1 MRRPSYLA
9 ASGALFAA
17 KHNIRYALV
26 TVDCGS
32 KGLTTQ
38 LLCACLW
45 GSGMNENELAGGQ
58 LVSRLACL
66 ARVAPHDG
74 GGAPA
79 AGGREGD
86 AAGETHREERT

>member
-1 MRRPSYLA
+1 
-9 ASGALFAA
+9 
-17 KHNIRYALV
+17 
-26 TVDCGS
+26 
-32 KGLTTQ
+32 
-38 LLCACLW
+38 
-45 GSGMNENELAGGQ
+45 MNENELAGGQ